1 MSFPSNTH
9 DTKNFMF
16 FFNVGLIFFFLPTTN
31 HSRGKFAQ
39 PNMTSNPFMVTS
51 NECYG
56 MSLPEASKRVYI
68 SPVGSI
74 SSIGN
79 VQGDELSKENKD
91 LSKQDMSFVY
101 SRESDRFGEGCEFSD
116 SLLSEVFRLKESDSM
131 NKRRK
136 FIQKEL
142 LTNCTTDQST
152 NSSRTISK
160 EEVSE
165 ILSQYNHNPKVQH
178 PLYHTTAT
186 EYGSKKPSEATFQNV
201 RHGLSQQFSQS
212 FNRTMFHNEGLNAAI
227 TKSKVHDSLV

>member
-1 MSFPSNTH
+1 
-9 DTKNFMF
+9 
-16 FFNVGLIFFFLPTTN
+16 
-31 HSRGKFAQ
+31 
-39 PNMTSNPFMVTS
+39 
-51 NECYG
+51 
-56 MSLPEASKRVYI
+56 
-68 SPVGSI
+68 
-74 SSIGN
+74 
-79 VQGDELSKENKD
+79 
-91 LSKQDMSFVY
+91 MSFVY

-136 FIQKEL
+136 HSPFVQKEL
-142 LTNCTTDQST
+142 ADCVQR
-152 NSSRTISK
+152 SSNFIA
-160 EEVSE
+160 
-165 ILSQYNHNPKVQH
+165 YNHNPKVHH

>member
-1 MSFPSNTH
+1 MLLVLVQVST
-9 DTKNFMF
+9 
-16 FFNVGLIFFFLPTTN
+16 FFNHLAK
-31 HSRGKFAQ
+31 S
-39 PNMTSNPFMVTS
+39 NMTSNPFMVTS

-56 MSLPEASKRVYI
+56 MSLPEASKRVYT
-68 SPVGSI
+68 SPVH
-74 SSIGN
+74 SSSSSNSSSSGN
-79 VQGDELSKENKD
+79 VQGDVLSKENKEV
-91 LSKQDMSFVY
+91 SKQDMSFVY

-136 FIQKEL
+136 HSPFVQKEQAD
-142 LTNCTTDQST
+142 CTDQAT
-152 NSSRTISK
+152 TSSRTISK
-160 EEVSE
+160 EEVTK
-165 ILSQYNHNPKVQH
+165 ILAQYNHNPKVQH

>member
-1 MSFPSNTH
+1 
-9 DTKNFMF
+9 MF
-16 FFNVGLIFFFLPTTN
+16 FFLTLVCFWYYVQVSTFFN
-31 HSRGKFAQ
+31 HLAKS
-39 PNMTSNPFMVTS
+39 NMTSNPFMVTS

-56 MSLPEASKRVYI
+56 MSLPEASKRVYT
-68 SPVGSI
+68 SPVL
-74 SSIGN
+74 SSSNSSSSGN
-79 VQGDELSKENKD
+79 VQGDVLSKENKEV
-91 LSKQDMSFVY
+91 SKQDMSFVY

-136 FIQKEL
+136 HSPFVQKEL
-142 LTNCTTDQST
+142 ADCTDQAT
-152 NSSRTISK
+152 TSSRTISK
-160 EEVSE
+160 EEVTK
-165 ILSQYNHNPKVQH
+165 ILAQYNHNPKVQH